1 MCPIY
6 TRTVT
11 DETQHVCTCTCTPNC
26 TCVCGCLML
35 LLFDVV
41 AAAFDARLIQGVSV
55 YVLFIGEAGRLLC
68 WLSMVF

>member
-1 MCPIY
+1 MCPTY

-11 DETQHVCTCTCTPNC
+11 DETLCTCIPNC

-41 AAAFDARLIQGVSV
+41 AAAFDVRLIQGVSV
-55 YVLFIGEAGRLLC
+55 YVLFIVEAGRLLC
-68 WLSMVF
+68 WLAMVF